1 MKARSNKF
9 TPKLIQL
16 IGLIIAMTQ
25 LTAYSQSTSKAKCD
39 TMKCFTYQ
47 QAEQIIKDLQKCDL
61 IKQESQLKD
70 TIIQAKDSIIVLRDE
85 TIELERTKNK
95 KVKRNVLIGT
105 GSGFVVGV
113 CVGVIIDR
121 FATK

>member
-1 MKARSNKF
+1 
-9 TPKLIQL
+9 
-16 IGLIIAMTQ
+16 
-25 LTAYSQSTSKAKCD
+25 
-39 TMKCFTYQ
+39 MKCFTYQ

-61 IKQESQLKD
+61 IKQESQFKD

-95 KVKRNVLIGT
+95 KVKRNLLIGT